1 MIDYGRVR
9 STVEPEE
16 KVIDDSGVWV
26 NNDIC
31 KVEVTHEDNTHIE
44 YEFNQVR
51 YSKDEYI
58 KIIEDK
64 NTSLETQLTDTQV
77 ALCEVYELMI

>member
-16 KVIDDSGVWV
+16 KVIDDYSVWI
-26 NNDIC
+26 NTDIC
-31 KVEVTHEDNTHIE
+31 KVEVAHEDNTHIE

-51 YSKDEYI
+51 FSKDEYI
-58 KIIEDK
+58 KIIDDK
-64 NTSLETQLTDTQV
+64 NTSLETQLTDMQG